1 MCISNSTD
9 TYPIRSLR
17 YVVSKK
23 LVYNHVYMYF

>member
-9 TYPIRSLR
+9 TYPVKSLR

-23 LVYNHVYMYF
+23 LVYSHVYF